1 VRRPGAV
8 DVAGLV
14 AHMDAN
20 LVAMWRADVAT
31 TPGAAIVEGDGLAIV
46 RSPHGT
52 LSTSFAVVTG
62 PTSVAAL
69 EERTA
74 AVFGGRPF
82 SVWTREHADAALA
95 ADLVA
100 AGFAE
105 IHREP
110 AMVLMPDAARPVSPP
125 SDVVIRPVEDD
136 AGRAAFADV
145 VADAFAVYD
154 MPPEA
159 AREHFTTLASVAGPD
174 RQAFLAWRGAEAVA
188 GAIVYLPDGVGGIG
202 WVGARPSW
210 FGRGYGPAV
219 TSAAVAHGLARG
231 ARFLNL
237 QASPMG
243 APVYARMGF
252 VTPTHYRW
260 FLRLG

>member
-1 VRRPGAV
+1 
-8 DVAGLV
+8 
-14 AHMDAN
+14 MDAN

-31 TPGAAIVEGDGLAIV
+31 TPGATLVERDGLV
-46 RSPHGT
+46 MVHSPHAT
-52 LSTSFAVVTG
+52 LSTRFAVVTG

-69 EERTA
+69 DDATG
-74 AVFGGRPF
+74 AVFDGRPF

-110 AMVLMPDAARPVSPP
+110 AMALLPEAARPVAPP
-125 SDVVIRPVEDD
+125 SDVVVRPVDD
-136 AGRAAFADV
+136 ERGRAAFADV
-145 VADAFAVYD
+145 VADAFAVYE

-159 AREHFTTLASVAGPD
+159 AREHFTTLASVAGAD
-174 RQAFLAWRGAEAVA
+174 RQAFVAWRGSEAVA
-188 GAIVYLPDGVGGIG
+188 GAVVYLPDGAGGIG
-202 WVGARPSW
+202 WVGTRRPC
-210 FGRGYGPAV
+210 FGRGYGAAV